1 MPCKKTSLST
11 ERSAQR
17 AQRRVRRAR
26 GAVFLEAV
34 VVISALTLGLIALV
48 YVRDLYVKQLAVS
61 RLARAAVIA
70 HSMAGCK
77 TNQVRD
83 WLGKDLAE
91 YTPTGENRDSQS
103 ARGKDNG
110 TASAAGDSGKASNLL
125 QRSGATSSDGKGLLN
140 PITDAELG
148 GRATATERQGANV
161 RTSRTVFSGRV
172 RATSFVSCGDEVKD
186 GDFDRVMGVMKDEI
200 SSLLGK

>member
-1 MPCKKTSLST
+1 MPCKKTSSSIEPRLRRGA
-11 ERSAQR
+11 RSAT
-17 AQRRVRRAR
+17 R
-26 GAVFLEAV
+26 GAVFLEAI

-48 YVRDLYVKQLAVS
+48 YVRDLYVKQLGAS
-61 RLARAAVIA
+61 RLTRAAVIA

-77 TNQVRD
+77 TNQPRD

-91 YTPTGENRDSQS
+91 YTTQGVNQDQQS

-110 TASAAGDSGKASNLL
+110 GAPAGAGDSAKASSLL

-140 PITDAELG
+140 PITEAEFAGQAKATGKEGALT
-148 GRATATERQGANV
+148 GRSQ
-161 RTSRTVFSGRV
+161 TVFSGRV
-172 RATSFVSCGDEVKD
+172 RAKSFVSCGDEVKD

-200 SSLLGK
+200 SNLLGK